1 MRVVP
6 RITNDLVSVSVLL
19 SNAIAELLTS
29 IAVTK
34 NKIFVI
40 GGPGQYSLPNIMKG
54 NREPHTAANL
64 YPLPLPSPV
73 DIYLPQR

>member
-6 RITNDLVSVSVLL
+6 RITDDLVSVSILL
-19 SNAIAELLTS
+19 FNVIVELLTS

-40 GGPGQYSLPNIMKG
+40 GGPGQ
-54 NREPHTAANL
+54 
-64 YPLPLPSPV
+64 
-73 DIYLPQR
+73 